1 MVETSQ
7 YASTTK
13 YIVKAHFEVQ
23 GVVEKPDVVGAVFG
37 QTEGL
42 FGPDLDL
49 RELQK
54 SGRIGRIE
62 INLDS
67 KKDKTTGSIII
78 PSSLDKVSTAI
89 IAAAIESV
97 DRIGPCEAKI
107 SLEKVEDV
115 REEKRH
121 NIMDKAKD
129 ILRKWVVEGSP
140 STEEVVKEVAQSL
153 RGVDVISYGP
163 EQLPAGPEVESGSL
177 IIVEGR
183 ADVILLMKCGIKNVI
198 ALNGTKVP
206 ETIIK
211 LTKDKEVTAFL
222 DGDRAGDLI
231 LKELQQ
237 VADLDYVARA
247 PFGKEVE
254 ESTPKEIM
262 RAIRERVPINEAKP
276 IAGTGYDRP
285 GYDRPPERP
294 ERYERQDRG
303 YGRGRYDRGGERG
316 FDRGYG
322 RDRGYD
328 RPRDDRPGYERQ
340 PIPSTP
346 EAPPPTPQL
355 TKPNLPPPVFDVAK
369 DLRGSLEAIIVD
381 EAGKEL
387 SKMPVSELAEKIP
400 SIDNANVVLF
410 DGVVTQR
417 LLHIAV
423 TKNIKY
429 VIGDRVSDGAKRPP
443 NVSVMTLTDLS
454 SFGPA

>member
-1 MVETSQ
+1 MVEPSQ

-13 YIVKAHFEVQ
+13 YIVKAKFDVQ

-67 KKDKTTGSIII
+67 KHDKTAGSIVI

-115 REEKRH
+115 REEKRKA
-121 NIMDKAKD
+121 ILTKAKD
-129 ILRKWVVEGSP
+129 I
-140 STEEVVKEVAQSL
+140 
-153 RGVDVISYGP
+153 
-163 EQLPAGPEVESGSL
+163 
-177 IIVEGR
+177 
-183 ADVILLMKCGIKNVI
+183 MKVGIKNVI

-206 ETIIK
+206 ETVIK
-211 LTKDKEVTAFL
+211 LTKDREVTAFL

-231 LKELQQ
+231 LKELTQ
-237 VADLDYVARA
+237 VAEIDYVARA

-254 ESTPKEIM
+254 ELTPKEVM
-262 RAIRERVPINEAKP
+262 RALRERVPLNMAKP
-276 IAGTGYDRP
+276 IERP
-285 GYDRPPERP
+285 QFAPRP
-294 ERYERQDRG
+294 ERTERPYQEKSYTERAYGPREQG
-303 YGRGRYDRGGERG
+303 YGPPEITAHTAA
-316 FDRGYG
+316 
-322 RDRGYD
+322 
-328 RPRDDRPGYERQ
+328 
-340 PIPSTP
+340 PI
-346 EAPPPTPQL
+346 E
-355 TKPNLPPPVFDVAK
+355 KPNLPPPVFDAAK
-369 DLRGSLEAIIVD
+369 DLRGTLEAVVFD

-400 SIDNANVVLF
+400 SLEKAHLVLF

-417 LLHIAV
+417 LLDIAAG
-423 TKNIKY
+423 KSIKY
-429 VIGDRVSDGAKRPP
+429 VIGDRVSDGAKKPAS
-443 NVSVMTLTDLS
+443 VSVLTLSDLS
-454 SFGPA
+454 SFGPS

>member
-1 MVETSQ
+1 MVEPSQ

-13 YIVKAHFEVQ
+13 YIVKAKFDVQ

-67 KKDKTTGSIII
+67 KHDKTAGSIVI

-115 REEKRH
+115 REEKRKA
-121 NIMDKAKD
+121 ILTKAKD
-129 ILRKWVVEGSP
+129 ILRKWVVESSP
-140 STEEVVKEVAQSL
+140 STEEVVKEVAGSL
-153 RGVDVISYGP
+153 RGVDVIEYGP
-163 EQLPAGPEVESGSL
+163 EKLPAGPEAERGD
-177 IIVEGR
+177 IIVVEGR
-183 ADVILLMKCGIKNVI
+183 ADVILLMKVGIKNVI

-206 ETIIK
+206 ETVIK
-211 LTKDKEVTAFL
+211 LTKDREVTAFL

-231 LKELQQ
+231 LKELTQ
-237 VADLDYVARA
+237 VAEIDYVARA

-254 ESTPKEIM
+254 ELTPKEVM
-262 RAIRERVPINEAKP
+262 RAYGPREQ
-276 IAGTGYDRP
+276 GY
-285 GYDRPPERP
+285 GPPEITARA
-294 ERYERQDRG
+294 
-303 YGRGRYDRGGERG
+303 
-316 FDRGYG
+316 
-322 RDRGYD
+322 
-328 RPRDDRPGYERQ
+328 
-340 PIPSTP
+340 S
-346 EAPPPTPQL
+346 APAE
-355 TKPNLPPPVFDVAK
+355 KPNLPPPVFDAAK
-369 DLRGSLEAIIVD
+369 DLRGTLEAVVFD

-400 SIDNANVVLF
+400 GLENSHLVLF

-417 LLHIAV
+417 LLDIAAG
-423 TKNIKY
+423 KGIKY
-429 VIGDRVSDGAKRPP
+429 VIGDRVSDGAKKPA
-443 NVSVMTLTDLS
+443 NVSVLTLSDLS
-454 SFGPA
+454 SFGPN

>member
-1 MVETSQ
+1 MVEPSQ

-13 YIVKAHFEVQ
+13 YIVKARFDVE

-62 INLDS
+62 ISLDS
-67 KKDKTTGSIII
+67 KKDKTTGSIVI

-107 SLEKVEDV
+107 ILDKVEDV

-121 NIMDKAKD
+121 AIMTKAKD
-129 ILRKWVVEGSP
+129 ILRKWVVESSP
-140 STEEVVKEVAQSL
+140 STEEVVKEVAGSL
-153 RGVDVISYGP
+153 RGVDLIEYGP
-163 EQLPAGPEVESGSL
+163 EKLPAGPEVERGD
-177 IIVEGR
+177 IIVVEGR

-206 ETIIK
+206 DTVIK
-211 LTKDKEVTAFL
+211 LTKDREVTAFL

-231 LKELQQ
+231 LKELTQ
-237 VADLDYVARA
+237 VAEIDYVARA
-247 PFGKEVE
+247 TFGKEVE
-254 ESTPKEIM
+254 ELTPKEVM
-262 RAIRERVPINEAKP
+262 RALRERVPINMAKP
-276 IAGTGYDRP
+276 IERP
-285 GYDRPPERP
+285 QFAPRP
-294 ERYERQDRG
+294 ERQER
-303 YGRGRYDRGGERG
+303 YGERSYTE
-316 FDRGYG
+316 RAYG
-322 RDRGYD
+322 
-328 RPRDDRPGYERQ
+328 PREPSYGPPEVTVRAQMER
-340 PIPSTP
+340 
-346 EAPPPTPQL
+346 
-355 TKPNLPPPVFDVAK
+355 PNLPSPVFDAAK
-369 DLRGSLEAIIVD
+369 DLRGTLEAVVFD

-400 SIDNANVVLF
+400 SLESAHLVLF

-417 LLHIAV
+417 LLDLAAGRS
-423 TKNIKY
+423 IKF
-429 VIGDRVSDGAKRPP
+429 VIGDRVSDGAKKPA
-443 NVSVMTLTDLS
+443 NVSVMTLTDLTAS
-454 SFGPA
+454 APAA

>member
-7 YASTTK
+7 YGTTTK
-13 YIVKAHFEVQ
+13 YIVRAKFEVQ

-62 INLDS
+62 INLNS
-67 KKDKTTGSIII
+67 AKDQTSGSIVI

-107 SLEKVEDV
+107 LLEKVEDV
-115 REEKRH
+115 REEKR
-121 NIMDKAKD
+121 NSIMTKAKD
-129 ILRKWVVEGSP
+129 ILRKWVVESSP
-140 STEEVVKEVAQSL
+140 STEEVVKEVASSL
-153 RGVDVISYGP
+153 KGFDVVEYGP
-163 EQLPAGPEVESGSL
+163 DHLPAGPEVDSGSL
-177 IIVEGR
+177 VLVEGR

-198 ALNGTKVP
+198 ALNGTKIPDTV
-206 ETIIK
+206 IK

-231 LKELQQ
+231 LKELTQ
-237 VADLDYVARA
+237 VADIDYVARP

-254 ESTPKEIM
+254 ELTPKEIM
-262 RAIRERVPINEAKP
+262 RALRERVPIHQARP
-276 IAGTGYDRP
+276 IERETYR
-285 GYDRPPERP
+285 RP
-294 ERYERQDRG
+294 ERMDRRERYE
-303 YGRGRYDRGGERG
+303 ERT
-316 FDRGYG
+316 Y
-322 RDRGYD
+322 
-328 RPRDDRPGYERQ
+328 
-340 PIPSTP
+340 IPPP

-355 TKPNLPPPVFDVAK
+355 QKPNLPSAVFDIAR
-369 DLRGSLEAIIVD
+369 DLRGTLEAVIFD

-387 SKMPVSELAEKIP
+387 SKLPVSELAEKIP
-400 SIDNANVVLF
+400 AVDSAHLVLF

-417 LLHIAV
+417 LLDIAAN
-423 TKNIKY
+423 KNIRY
-429 VIGDRVSDGAKRPP
+429 VIGDRISDGAKKPS
-443 NVSVMTLTDLS
+443 NVNVMTLTDLS
-454 SFGPA
+454 SFGPN